1 MGLSLNHLPKE
12 VAQPLAKSA
21 SRSHRSVEEVA
32 LKALE
37 RGLAFETAPEA
48 DTDAEAD
55 WVENSQFDAALHAF
69 AEMEKE

>member
-1 MGLSLNHLPKE
+1 MGLSLNHLPKD
-12 VAQPLAKSA
+12 VAQLLAKSA

-37 RGLAFETAPEA
+37 RGLAFETAAEDESA
-48 DTDAEAD
+48 TD
-55 WVENSQFDAALHAF
+55 WIENPQFDAALHAF